1 MAEHAIGA
9 GTMKAEDQRRMLGE
23 WRKAARAPAQKRQTM
38 SRAQTHEALRYM
50 GIGVRVKKKRKPDGE

>member
-1 MAEHAIGA
+1 
-9 GTMKAEDQRRMLGE
+9 MKAEDQRRMLGE